1 MNIKKLILTLL
12 TLTLTIVLC
21 ACGNQSNTNDRQLAG
36 TYSYEKSGIDGSEM
50 GFEDEEL
57 TLHYELKVSGD
68 ENIFNINLLSERG
81 NNVKYLY
88 SEKVAIDTDKQIISD
103 NNGTE
108 LKYSV
113 SGDSVT
119 MPVLAGNIGETVTLS
134 K

>member
-1 MNIKKLILTLL
+1 
-12 TLTLTIVLC
+12 
-21 ACGNQSNTNDRQLAG
+21 
-36 TYSYEKSGIDGSEM
+36 M

-88 SEKVAIDTDKQIISD
+88 SEKVAIDTDKQN

-119 MPVLAGNIGETVTLS
+119 MPDLAGDSGETVTLS

>member
-1 MNIKKLILTLL
+1 
-12 TLTLTIVLC
+12 
-21 ACGNQSNTNDRQLAG
+21 
-36 TYSYEKSGIDGSEM
+36 M
-50 GFEDEEL
+50 GFEDEEM
-57 TLHYELKVSGD
+57 TLHYELKVSCD
-68 ENIFNINLLSERG
+68 ENIFNINLLAERG

-119 MPVLAGNIGETVTLS
+119 MPDLAGDSGETVTLS

>member
-1 MNIKKLILTLL
+1 MKTSLIS
-12 TLTLTIVLC
+12 ISF
-21 ACGNQSNTNDRQLAG
+21 Q
-36 TYSYEKSGIDGSEM
+36 
-50 GFEDEEL
+50 
-57 TLHYELKVSGD
+57 
-68 ENIFNINLLSERG
+68 RG

-119 MPVLAGNIGETVTLS
+119 MPDLAGDSGETVTLS

>member
-1 MNIKKLILTLL
+1 MSLTF
-12 TLTLTIVLC
+12 IVRL
-21 ACGNQSNTNDRQLAG
+21 
-36 TYSYEKSGIDGSEM
+36 
-50 GFEDEEL
+50 
-57 TLHYELKVSGD
+57 YELKVSGD

-119 MPVLAGNIGETVTLS
+119 MPDLAGDSGETVTLS

>member
-1 MNIKKLILTLL
+1 
-12 TLTLTIVLC
+12 
-21 ACGNQSNTNDRQLAG
+21 
-36 TYSYEKSGIDGSEM
+36 M

-119 MPVLAGNIGETVTLS
+119 MPDLAGDSGETVTLS
-134 K
+134 KKNKPKKRA

>member
-1 MNIKKLILTLL
+1 
-12 TLTLTIVLC
+12 
-21 ACGNQSNTNDRQLAG
+21 
-36 TYSYEKSGIDGSEM
+36 M

-119 MPVLAGNIGETVTLS
+119 MPDLAGNIGETVTLS

>member
-1 MNIKKLILTLL
+1 MKTYLIS
-12 TLTLTIVLC
+12 I
-21 ACGNQSNTNDRQLAG
+21 S
-36 TYSYEKSGIDGSEM
+36 
-50 GFEDEEL
+50 F
-57 TLHYELKVSGD
+57 
-68 ENIFNINLLSERG
+68 SERG

-119 MPVLAGNIGETVTLS
+119 MPDLSGDSGETVTLS

>member
-1 MNIKKLILTLL
+1 
-12 TLTLTIVLC
+12 
-21 ACGNQSNTNDRQLAG
+21 
-36 TYSYEKSGIDGSEM
+36 M

-57 TLHYELKVSGD
+57 TLHYELKVSSD

-119 MPVLAGNIGETVTLS
+119 MPDLAGDSGETVTLS

>member
-1 MNIKKLILTLL
+1 MTF
-12 TLTLTIVLC
+12 IVRL
-21 ACGNQSNTNDRQLAG
+21 
-36 TYSYEKSGIDGSEM
+36 
-50 GFEDEEL
+50 
-57 TLHYELKVSGD
+57 YELKVSGD

-119 MPVLAGNIGETVTLS
+119 MPDLAGDSGETVTLS

>member
-1 MNIKKLILTLL
+1 
-12 TLTLTIVLC
+12 
-21 ACGNQSNTNDRQLAG
+21 
-36 TYSYEKSGIDGSEM
+36 M

-68 ENIFNINLLSERG
+68 ENLFNINLLSERG

-119 MPVLAGNIGETVTLS
+119 MPDLAGDSGETVTLS